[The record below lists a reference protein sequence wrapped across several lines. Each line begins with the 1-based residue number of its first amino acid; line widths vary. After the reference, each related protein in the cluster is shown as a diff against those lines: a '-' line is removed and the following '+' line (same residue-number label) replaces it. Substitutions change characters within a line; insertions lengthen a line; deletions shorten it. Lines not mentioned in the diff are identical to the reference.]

1 MLFGVYFHIPYCI
14 QRCTYCDFATYEQSQ
29 ILPPDNY
36 TQLVIKEIALKKRLF
51 LGGSTTRE
59 INTIYFGGGTPS
71 LFSIENIVLL
81 LEALSREGFYRSPD
95 AELTI
100 EINPG
105 TVNERK
111 LNQYL
116 ELGFNRFSLGAQT
129 FNQNHLKRV
138 HREHS
143 VEQTLE
149 SLDLFRRYKLN
160 FNFDILFGLP
170 FQNVEELKEDILR
183 AVSLGSTHISPYYLT
198 VLEGHPLSKNRPP
211 EDAQISMFETIDREL
226 THNGYFRY
234 ELSNYSK
241 PGFESKH
248 NMLYWTDQEYAGFG
262 LSSHSYVKQ
271 SFDNGTPWGS
281 RFWNPNNIKIY
292 ENEIREQSSQNDF
305 YFNSPKE
312 LPKKY
317 FEVLSENQSLTDFC
331 HTSLRITRGIELSL
345 LEAKFSNTFY
355 QQALSSFRK
364 LTTSGLLVETP
375 MGFSLSNNGKMIS
388 NFVFQKLTF

>member
-29 ILPPDNY
+29 ILPPDSY

-51 LGGSTTRE
+51 LGDSSTRE
-59 INTIYFGGGTPS
+59 INSIYFGGGTPS

-105 TVNERK
+105 TVNDRK

-129 FNQNHLKRV
+129 FNQTHLKRV

-170 FQNVEELKEDILR
+170 FQNVDELKEDILR
-183 AVSLGSTHISPYYLT
+183 AVSLGSTHLSPYCLT
-198 VLEGHPLSKNRPP
+198 VPEGHPLSKNRPA
-211 EDAQISMFETIDREL
+211 EDAQISMFETIDHEL
-226 THNGYFRY
+226 TRSGYFRY
-234 ELSNYSK
+234 ELSNYAK

-271 SFDNGTPWGS
+271 SFKNKTPWGS

-292 ENEIREQSSQNDF
+292 ESEIREQSFHNDF
-305 YFNSPKE
+305 CFKSPYE

-317 FEVLSENQSLTDFC
+317 FEVLTENQSLTDFC
-331 HTSLRITRGIELSL
+331 HTSLRIARGIDLSQL
-345 LEAKFSNTFY
+345 DAKFSNSFY

-364 LTTSGLLVETP
+364 LTASGLLIETP
-375 MGFSLSNNGKMIS
+375 MGFALSNNGKMIS

>member
-29 ILPPDNY
+29 ILPPDSY

-183 AVSLGSTHISPYYLT
+183 AVCLGSTHISPYYLT
-198 VLEGHPLSKNRPP
+198 VPEGHPLSKNRPP

-226 THNGYFRY
+226 THSGYFRY
-234 ELSNYSK
+234 ELSNYAK

-271 SFDNGTPWGS
+271 SFENSTPWGS

-305 YFNSPKE
+305 CFISPKE

-317 FEVLSENQSLTDFC
+317 FEVLAENQSLTDFC
-331 HTSLRITRGIELSL
+331 HTSLRIARGIDLSQ

-364 LTTSGLLVETP
+364 LTAGGLLIETP